1 MSALPKPQEEFRAP
15 RSKPVPVFMRNTENG
30 LVPADRWAEKQWNE
44 KKLKLG
50 DIVKVFVRK
59 LRNGKFNRKVHRIGK
74 LCVDH
79 IDEFRHMDA
88 HSVIKRMQLE
98 GNIYCDE
105 MAIKP
110 SVAGVSIPMQIIAIL
125 EPILNAFGLK
135 LTTEGLLIV
144 RYPQSL
150 SYESMSQDE
159 YEDAARRIC
168 LYLSE
173 NYWHGLKDWQID
185 EMAENM
191 AKTIRR
197 LAELFY
203 ITIAREQSLN
213 QLPDSENELENLVP
227 KKRIQK
233 QKAKS

>member
-1 MSALPKPQEEFRAP
+1 MSAIRKPREEFKAP

-30 LVPADRWAEKQWNE
+30 LVPADRFAENQFKE
-44 KKLKLG
+44 KKLKIG
-50 DIVKVFVRK
+50 DILKVFVRK
-59 LRNGKFNRKVHRIGK
+59 LRNGKFNRKVHRIGQ
-74 LCVDH
+74 LCVIN

-88 HSVIKRMQLE
+88 HSVIKRLQLE

-110 SVAGVSIPMQIIAIL
+110 SISGISIPKQIIALL

-135 LTTEGLLIV
+135 LTDSGLLIV

-168 LYLSE
+168 RYLSE
-173 NYWHGLKDWQID
+173 NYWHGLEDWQI
-185 EMAENM
+185 E
-191 AKTIRR
+191 
-197 LAELFY
+197 EL
-203 ITIAREQSLN
+203 
-213 QLPDSENELENLVP
+213 SESAVED
-227 KKRIQK
+227 
-233 QKAKS
+233 